1 MTPRC
6 SFVASVECPQTSISD
21 LTQPSIE
28 PRSGFAMHSR
38 RLGRAQ
44 RARLKSSSLARTREG
59 HPVGGGNFAT
69 SQKPFIVFEE
79 VKSEEAFVL
88 RQVELVNSVVKS
100 YIVIID
106 SNKLFQNT
114 NLPTRGVE

>member
-1 MTPRC
+1 MFFGLLQQRENKRKVRLKLRR
-6 SFVASVECPQTSISD
+6 SFSMVGAH
-21 LTQPSIE
+21 
-28 PRSGFAMHSR
+28 FR

-79 VKSEEAFVL
+79 VKSEEVFVL
-88 RQVELVNSVVKS
+88 R
-100 YIVIID
+100 
-106 SNKLFQNT
+106 
-114 NLPTRGVE
+114 